1 MWQRQVTIGND
12 NADTADYCPASNSNV
27 FTVSALDEN
36 NFKSYY
42 SNYGHIYPVLKK
54 MKEEKLITKQVEQT
68 EGTLKTLKGLE
79 DL

>member
-36 NFKSYY
+36 NFK
-42 SNYGHIYPVLKK
+42 